1 VADLRLTL
9 EYDGTDFQGWQRQAE
24 GTRTV
29 QQTLEEALG
38 RLLGTPSTVVGA
50 GRTDAGVHAE
60 GQVASLRLDA
70 SLGPAELWRALNAL
84 LPPDLAV
91 VDLAAAPPGF
101 HARRD
106 ARRKTYRYRIWNAPL
121 RSPLRA
127 RFSHHV
133 ASPLDVAAMA
143 AAARLAV
150 GTHDFRSFQTAG
162 SEVGSSVRTLYR
174 AEVLGRPGDEIR
186 LEVEGDGFLRH
197 MVRNLVGSLLRVGL
211 GRAAPDSLAAVLAAR
226 DRASAGA
233 AAPGHGLTLVRVD
246 Y

>member
-1 VADLRLTL
+1 VGNFRLTL
-9 EYDGTDFQGWQRQAE
+9 EYDGSDFLGWQRQAE

-29 QQTLEEALG
+29 QQTLEEALLRVTG
-38 RLLGTPSTVVGA
+38 APAPVVGA

-60 GQVASLRLDA
+60 GQVASVRLDTA
-70 SLGPAELWRALNAL
+70 LEPAALRRALNAL
-84 LPPDLAV
+84 LPADLAV
-91 VDLAAAPPGF
+91 AEAAQAAPGF

-106 ARRKTYRYRIWNAPL
+106 ARRKTYRYRIWNAPV

-127 RFSHHV
+127 RHSHHV
-133 ASPLDVAAMA
+133 AAPLDLEAMA

-162 SEVGSSVRTLYR
+162 SEVGSTVRTLYR
-174 AEVLGRPGDEIR
+174 ADVLGQAGQEVRV
-186 LEVEGDGFLRH
+186 EVEGDGFLRH
-197 MVRNLVGSLLRVGL
+197 MVRNLVGTLLRVGRGRDVPESL
-211 GRAAPDSLAAVLAAR
+211 GAVLAAR
-226 DRASAGA
+226 DRALAGP